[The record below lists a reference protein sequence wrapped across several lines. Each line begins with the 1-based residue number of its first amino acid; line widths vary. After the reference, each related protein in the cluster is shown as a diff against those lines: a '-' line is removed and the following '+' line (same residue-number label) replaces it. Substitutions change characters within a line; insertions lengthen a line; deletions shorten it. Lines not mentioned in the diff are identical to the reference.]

1 MKALPSLK
9 QLQYLV
15 ALSDEEHFGK
25 AADLCNVTPS
35 TVSAGI
41 RDLEIL
47 LGGALAERTNRSVMM
62 TPLGNEIANQS
73 RSLLAAAEGILEIAA
88 VHKREPLTGVFHL
101 GVIPTIGPFL
111 LPSVLPDLWD
121 KYPELQLFLHEEQT
135 DHLLDKLRRGTID
148 AAVIA
153 LPYALEELD
162 VQILFEDY
170 FQFACSENHPFAN
183 EKSIS
188 QTRIDQETL
197 LLLEEGHCLRGHTL
211 DICKLERQQNH
222 KEFAATSVFTLVQM
236 VAANLGV
243 TLLPQLATRGN
254 LVQDAK
260 ISLIPL
266 DQPTSRQVG
275 LVWRRSTHRRAEFEQ
290 LGRELTLQ
298 F

>member
-9 QLQYLV
+9 QLEYLV
-15 ALSDEEHFGK
+15 ALDDEKHFGN
-25 AADLCNVTPS
+25 AADRCHVTPS

-47 LGGALAERTNRSVMM
+47 LGSALAERNNRSVMM
-62 TPLGNEIANQS
+62 TPLGREIANQS
-73 RSLLAAAEGILEIAA
+73 RDLLVAAEGILEVAA
-88 VHKREPLTGVFHL
+88 LHKREPLSGALHL

-111 LPSVLPDLWD
+111 LPSVLPDLWR
-121 KYPELQLFLHEEQT
+121 KYPDLQLFLREEQT
-135 DHLLDKLRRGTID
+135 DQLLDKLRQGIID
-148 AAVIA
+148 VAIIA
-153 LPYALEELD
+153 LPYAIEELD
-162 VQILFEDY
+162 MQILFDDY

-188 QTRIDQETL
+188 QDKVDQETL

-211 DICKLERQQNH
+211 DVCKLEQQKNH

-236 VAANLGV
+236 VAANLGI
-243 TLLPQLATRGN
+243 TLLPELATRGS
-254 LVQDAK
+254 LVKDAK

-266 DQPTSRQVG
+266 DQPASRQVG

-290 LGRELTLQ
+290 LGRELTL
-298 F
+298 

>member
-1 MKALPSLK
+1 MKVLPSLK
-9 QLQYLV
+9 QLEYLV
-15 ALSDEEHFGK
+15 ALNDEKHFGK

-41 RDLEIL
+41 RDLETL

-62 TPLGNEIANQS
+62 TPLGVEIANQS
-73 RSLLAAAEGILEIAA
+73 RDLLAAAEGILKSAA
-88 VHKREPLTGVFHL
+88 LHRREPLTGPFHL

-111 LPSVLPDLWD
+111 LPSVLPDLWR
-121 KYPELQLFLHEEQT
+121 KYPALQLFLHEEQT
-135 DHLLDKLRRGTID
+135 DHLLEKLRRGTID
-148 AAVIA
+148 AAIIA
-153 LPYALEELD
+153 LPYEHDDLN

-188 QTRIDQETL
+188 QAKIDQEAL

-236 VAANLGV
+236 VVANLGI

-254 LVQDAK
+254 LVQDAR
-260 ISLIPL
+260 ISLVPL
-266 DQPTSRQVG
+266 EQPASRQVG
-275 LVWRRSTHRRAEFEQ
+275 LVWRRSTHRQAEFEQ
-290 LGRELTLQ
+290 LGRELTLEI
-298 F
+298 